1 MMLAESR
8 VNLYEFSVQMVW
20 PGSLLDAGLLVRQGD
35 HWRATEEIESI
46 AVPDTLTGVITARL
60 DRLVDDS

>member
-1 MMLAESR
+1 MIR
-8 VNLYEFSVQMVW
+8 
-20 PGSLLDAGLLVRQGD
+20 SLLDAGLVVRQSD

-60 DRLVDDS
+60 DRLVDDSKRVARTASVLGREF